1 MRFEPADTCTKF
13 VIEERIESFLKAF
26 RDADYYLF
34 VEDGNEWVQTET
46 ARKWMSDKRIKGII
60 KQTTFTVVIEET
72 DKIRL
77 VGNYSVYGPITVTW
91 QVKSARRAF
100 AKANGLCEAVLAE
113 VGNAAQEALR
123 TMSLEDNAV
132 NNSQAAKAID
142 STLRRQFRERYSVEL
157 RVTLCNLS
165 SRLTDIAEK
174 EDYQAAEQMVQLSLD
189 ERRRHHELGLRL
201 LEEQQRIQLAA
212 AEVVALG
219 NAQTIVERGQWEL
232 MQEKISTIL
241 GPNADPLLAMAMM
254 MGPDAYNKLLES
266 RVELQRINMDFD
278 LKTRELKVLEDVAAA
293 QYRRGQIS
301 FGNTT
306 PYVPAL
312 EASGERE
319 TEAMKAR
326 LQRELPSLSSL
337 IKQPHPDGRVEFLL
351 TLPEMK
357 ISAMTSDGR
366 ITGVKYG
373 TNSPSAIWGTIPNRG
388 SLEEA
393 LVQLVRDISQRNSRR

>member
-1 MRFEPADTCTKF
+1 MRFQPVDTCTKF

-34 VEDGNEWVQTET
+34 VEDSNEWVPTET

-91 QVKSARRAF
+91 EVKSARRAF

-123 TMSLEDNAV
+123 TMSLEGNAV
-132 NNSQAAKAID
+132 NNNQAAKAID
-142 STLRRQFRERYSVEL
+142 TALRRRFREHYGVEL
-157 RVTLCNLS
+157 RVTRCNLTS
-165 SRLTDIAEK
+165 QLTDIAE
-174 EDYQAAEQMVQLSLD
+174 EGDYQAAEQMVQLSLD

-212 AEVVALG
+212 AEVFALG
-219 NAQTIVERGQWEL
+219 NAQTMVERGQWEL
-232 MQEKISTIL
+232 MQERIGAIL
-241 GPNADPLLAMAMM
+241 GPSADPLLAMAMM
-254 MGPDAYNKLLES
+254 MGPDAYNTLLET

-278 LKTRELKVLEDVAAA
+278 LQTRELDVLQDVAEA
-293 QYRRGQIS
+293 QYRRGQVT

-312 EASGERE
+312 EAPGGRE

-326 LQRELPSLSSL
+326 LQRELPSLLSL
-337 IKQPHPDGRVEFLL
+337 AKQLHPDGRVEFLL

-357 ISAMTSDGR
+357 ISAMTRDGR
-366 ITGVKYG
+366 ITSAKYG
-373 TNSPSAIWGTIPNRG
+373 TNSPIANWISIPDRD
-388 SLEEA
+388 SLEES
-393 LVQLVRDISQRNSRR
+393 LIQLVRDISQGNSRC

>member
-1 MRFEPADTCTKF
+1 MRFEPLNTCDQF

-60 KQTTFTVVIEET
+60 KQTTFTIIIEET

-77 VGNYSVYGPITVTW
+77 IKNYSVYGPITVTW
-91 QVKSARRAF
+91 RVTSARRAF
-100 AKANGLCEAVLAE
+100 ANANGLCEAVLAE

-123 TMSLEDNAV
+123 TMSLEGNTV
-132 NNSQAAKAID
+132 NNSQATKTID
-142 STLRRQFRERYSVEL
+142 STLRRRFREHYGVEL
-157 RVTLCNLS
+157 RVTRCNLT

-174 EDYQAAEQMVQLSLD
+174 GDYQAAEQMVQLSLD
-189 ERRRHHELGLRL
+189 ERRRHHELGMRL

-232 MQEKISTIL
+232 MQERISVIL

-254 MGPDAYNKLLES
+254 MGPDAYNKLLET
-266 RVELQRINMDFD
+266 RVELQRINMNFD
-278 LKTRELKVLEDVAAA
+278 LQTRELDVLQDVAAA

-306 PYVPAL
+306 PYVPSL
-312 EASGERE
+312 EAPRKD
-319 TEAMKAR
+319 EAALR
-326 LQRELPSLSSL
+326 LDVAIPEEVTVDEPFDLAYISHLS
-337 IKQPHPDGRVEFLL
+337 
-351 TLPEMK
+351 
-357 ISAMTSDGR
+357 
-366 ITGVKYG
+366 
-373 TNSPSAIWGTIPNRG
+373 N
-388 SLEEA
+388 
-393 LVQLVRDISQRNSRR
+393 